1 MPAVISLE
9 DVSVRR
15 ARRELLRGVDWRV
28 ERGEHWAL
36 LGPNGA
42 GKTTLLRIAAARSHP
57 TAGTAH
63 VLGERLGR
71 TAVAGLHER
80 IGLVEPALLRRFHP
94 SRRGRELVLS
104 GATGTIV
111 VHDDR
116 LTARDRRRA
125 DELLALLGIAAVAD
139 RALADCSEGER
150 ARLLLARALMAEPPL
165 LLLDEPTAGLDLAGR
180 ELVLAAVDELAR
192 ARPELTTVTVTHHVE
207 ELPRSTTHA
216 LLLREGAVVAAGPVA
231 RALTAATLSACF
243 GLPVRVDRVDGR
255 FLAAVVATTDR

>member
-15 ARRELLRGVDWRV
+15 QRRLLLHGVDWRV

-57 TAGTAH
+57 TTGVAH
-63 VLGERLGR
+63 VLGGQLGR

-94 SRRGRELVLS
+94 TRRGAELVLS
-104 GATGTIV
+104 GATGTIA
-111 VHDDR
+111 VHEER

-125 DELLALLGIAAVAD
+125 RELLELLGVAGVSD

-180 ELVLAAVDELAR
+180 ELVLASVDALAR
-192 ARPELTTVTVTHHVE
+192 AQPELTTVTVTHHVE

-231 RALTAATLSACF
+231 HALTAETLSACF

-255 FLAAVVATTDR
+255 FLAAVVATTDG